1 MKLLLAA
8 IVLLTT
14 ITPAQA
20 ASSGGGSGGGSAPA
34 PAQKPVSTNLPLTS
48 DEVKKHNSANDCWS
62 IIDGVVYDLTNW
74 VDSHPGGSSRITAIC
89 GKDGTSN
96 FLGQHNN
103 SNSAKSR
110 LKGFELGKL
119 EAVAIPATPTPAT
132 PATKQLSVFLSE
144 ADALIKQKNF
154 TAALNLL
161 KQANK
166 SYANNADINNLLGFS
181 SRNLKQFAAS
191 AKYYKKAL
199 RINPNHLGALEYQG
213 ELFLQ
218 TKKVPAAKK
227 NLAKLKKLCGENCEE
242 YLDLKKAIGSK

>member
-14 ITPAQA
+14 ITPVQA
-20 ASSGGGSGGGSAPA
+20 ASSGGGSA

-48 DEVKKHNSANDCWS
+48 DEVKKHNSASDCWS
-62 IIDGVVYDLTNW
+62 IIDGVVYDLSNW

-119 EAVAIPATPTPAT
+119 EAAAKADTPTPAA
-132 PATKQLSVFLSE
+132 PAAKQLSVFLSE

-154 TAALNLL
+154 TAALLAGGIFL
-161 KQANK
+161 YQGRV
-166 SYANNADINNLLGFS
+166 SS
-181 SRNLKQFAAS
+181 SRVRVAVARS
-191 AKYYKKAL
+191 
-199 RINPNHLGALEYQG
+199 
-213 ELFLQ
+213 
-218 TKKVPAAKK
+218 PAI
-227 NLAKLKKLCGENCEE
+227 
-242 YLDLKKAIGSK
+242 DLNQ

>member
-1 MKLLLAA
+1 MRSL
-8 IVLLTT
+8 IVLL
-14 ITPAQA
+14 ILALSTPVSQA
-20 ASSGGGSGGGSAPA
+20 ASSGGGSAPAPA

-48 DEVKKHNSANDCWS
+48 DEVKKHNSASDCWS
-62 IIDGVVYDLTNW
+62 IIDGVVYDLSNW

-96 FLGQHNN
+96 FLGQHSN

-119 EAVAIPATPTPAT
+119 EAAAKPATPTPAT

-161 KQANK
+161 KQADK

-181 SRNLKQFAAS
+181 SRNLKQFSAS

-218 TKKVPAAKK
+218 TKKVSAAKK
-227 NLAKLKKLCGENCEE
+227 NLAKLKTLCGENCEE

>member
-20 ASSGGGSGGGSAPA
+20 ASSGGGSAPA

-48 DEVKKHNSANDCWS
+48 DEVKKHNSASDCWS

-74 VDSHPGGSSRITAIC
+74 VGSHPGGSSRITAIC
-89 GKDGTSN
+89 GKNGTSN

-119 EAVAIPATPTPAT
+119 EAVAIPATPTPATPAT

-181 SRNLKQFAAS
+181 SRKLKQFAAS

>member
-1 MKLLLAA
+1 MRSL
-8 IVLLTT
+8 IVLL
-14 ITPAQA
+14 ILALSTPVSQA
-20 ASSGGGSGGGSAPA
+20 ASSGGGSAPAPA

-48 DEVKKHNSANDCWS
+48 DEVKKHNSASDCWS
-62 IIDGVVYDLTNW
+62 IIDGVVYDLSNW

-96 FLGQHNN
+96 FLGQHSN

-119 EAVAIPATPTPAT
+119 EAAAKPATPTPAT

-161 KQANK
+161 KQADK

-218 TKKVPAAKK
+218 TKKVSAAKK

>member
-1 MKLLLAA
+1 MRSL
-8 IVLLTT
+8 IVLL
-14 ITPAQA
+14 ILALSTPVSQA
-20 ASSGGGSGGGSAPA
+20 ASSGGGSAPAPA

-48 DEVKKHNSANDCWS
+48 DEVKKHNSASDCWS
-62 IIDGVVYDLTNW
+62 IIDGVVYDLSNW

-96 FLGQHNN
+96 FLGQHSN

-119 EAVAIPATPTPAT
+119 EAAAKPATPTPAT

-144 ADALIKQKNF
+144 ADAFIKQKNF

-161 KQANK
+161 KQADK
-166 SYANNADINNLLGFS
+166 SYANNADVNNLLGFS

-218 TKKVPAAKK
+218 TKKVSAAKK
-227 NLAKLKKLCGENCEE
+227 NLAKLKTLCGENCEE